1 MTSNSDTVA
10 ELFELAIA
18 AEKAAEV
25 LYLGFAAKFS
35 HHGDVA
41 DFWRGYA
48 GEEVGHARWL
58 ERTCEN
64 SNREQLSA
72 SADPV
77 ILRDARKLLD
87 FSPQNALGEIRN
99 LEDAYQLANELE
111 NSEMNVVFEFI
122 ITNFSSDET
131 AGSFLRSQLKDH
143 IARLMLEFP
152 ARFSHA
158 ASRRT
163 VTVLE

>member
-25 LYLGFAAKFS
+25 LYLGFAVKFS
-35 HHGDVA
+35 YHGDVA
-41 DFWRGYA
+41 DFWRDYA
-48 GEEVGHARWL
+48 GEEAGHARWL
-58 ERTCEN
+58 ERTFEN
-64 SNREQLSA
+64 SGPEQLSTP
-72 SADPV
+72 ADPE
-77 ILRDARKLLD
+77 ILRDARKLVE
-87 FSPQNALGEIRN
+87 FSPQNALGEIKN
-99 LEDAYQLANELE
+99 LEDAYQLSNKLE
-111 NSEMNVVFEFI
+111 NSEMNVIFEFI
-122 ITNFSSDET
+122 ISNFSSDET

-158 ASRRT
+158 ASRQT
-163 VTVLE
+163 VAVLE

>member
-1 MTSNSDTVA
+1 MTSNSGTVS

-18 AEKAAEV
+18 AEKAAEI
-25 LYLGFAAKFS
+25 LYLGFAAQFS

-41 DFWRGYA
+41 DFWRDYA

-58 ERTCEN
+58 ERTCQN
-64 SNREQLSA
+64 SSSEQLSA
-72 SADPV
+72 PADPV
-77 ILRDARKLLD
+77 IIGDARKLLE
-87 FSPQNALGEIRN
+87 FSPQNALGEIKN
-99 LEDAYQLANELE
+99 LEEAYQLANELE

-131 AGSFLRSQLKDH
+131 AGSFLRSQLNDH

-158 ASRRT
+158 ASRQT
-163 VTVLE
+163 VTVLQ